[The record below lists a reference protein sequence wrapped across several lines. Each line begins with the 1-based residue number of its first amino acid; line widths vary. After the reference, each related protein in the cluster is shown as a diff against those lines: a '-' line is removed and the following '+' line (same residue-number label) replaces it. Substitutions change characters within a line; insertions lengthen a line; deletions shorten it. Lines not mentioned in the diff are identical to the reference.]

1 VLDTSRSYETPE
13 GIRLEIHIAGPVVR
27 AWAWAIDFAIRAG
40 IYLVLSIT
48 MGFFGGLGM
57 AVVLISF
64 FLIEWFYPVLFEVR
78 TGATPG
84 KKAMGIQVVSD
95 NGTPVSWSSSLTRNL
110 VRAADFLPFLYG
122 FGLLA
127 MLANRDFKRLGDMA
141 AGTLVVYID
150 TPPVRQAL
158 PAAEPIAPP
167 GDLYVEEQR
176 TLLAFSERTSILTP
190 DRSEELADILSELTD
205 KRGAEGVKR
214 LHAYASYLAQGR

>member
-1 VLDTSRSYETPE
+1 M
-13 GIRLEIHIAGPVVR
+13 HIAGPVVR

-48 MGFFGGLGM
+48 MGFLGGLGM
-57 AVVLISF
+57 AVMLIGF
-64 FLIEWFYPVLFEVR
+64 FLVEWFYPVLFEVR

-84 KKAMGIQVVSD
+84 KKAMGIQVIHD
-95 NGTPVSWSSSLTRNL
+95 NGTPVSWSSSLIRNL
-110 VRAADFLPFLYG
+110 VRAADFLPFLYA

-141 AGTLVVYID
+141 AGTLVVYLE

-158 PAAEPIAPP
+158 PAADPISPP

-176 TLLAFSERTSILTP
+176 TLLAFSERTAILTP
-190 DRSEELADILSELTD
+190 DRSAELADILSELTGEQ
-205 KRGAEGVKR
+205 GADGVDR
-214 LHAYASYLAQGR
+214 LHAYANYLAQGR